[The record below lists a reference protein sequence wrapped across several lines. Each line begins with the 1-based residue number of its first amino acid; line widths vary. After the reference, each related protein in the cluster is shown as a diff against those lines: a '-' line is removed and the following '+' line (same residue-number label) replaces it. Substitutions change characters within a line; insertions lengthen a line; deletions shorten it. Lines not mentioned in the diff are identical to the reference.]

1 MKKISEKILFE
12 GNWLLF
18 KESTFLSHNGKEIK
32 WEIIE
37 RKNNGT
43 VLIIMAKLLPSNRYV
58 LIRQY
63 RPAINNYII
72 GFPAG
77 VTDDD
82 NIAEEALKE
91 LKEETGYTGEIISIS
106 PILKIN
112 PGIMNINAHIV
123 IVEIDEK
130 NPLNKNPEQ
139 SLEPSEEIEV
149 ILKTKKDIKEFLL
162 QEIKKGHEIGIG
174 LWYVFGI
181 NPFSD

>member
-1 MKKISEKILFE
+1 MSDKYKLRILKELRGYKYEKDFREDTIWRKL
-12 GNWLLF
+12 
-18 KESTFLSHNGKEIK
+18 K

-43 VLIIMAKLLPSNRYV
+43 VLIIIAKLLPSNRYV

-77 VTDDD
+77 VTDDN
-82 NIAEEALKE
+82 NITEEALKE
-91 LKEETGYTGEIISIS
+91 LKEETGYTGKIISIS
-106 PILKIN
+106 TILKVN

-123 IVEIDEK
+123 KAEIDEK
-130 NPLNKNPEQ
+130 DPLNVNPEQ

-149 ILKTKKDIKEFLL
+149 ILIRKEEIIKFFQKEKERGDDI
-162 QEIKKGHEIGIG
+162 GMG
-174 LWYVFGI
+174 LRYVFGT
-181 NPFSD
+181 NLL

>member
-1 MKKISEKILFE
+1 MKKILEKILYE

-18 KESTFLSHNGKEIK
+18 KESTFLSHDGKEIK

-43 VLIIMAKLLPSNRYV
+43 VLIIIAKLLPSNRYV

-63 RPAINNYII
+63 RLAINNYII

-77 VTDDD
+77 VSD
-82 NIAEEALKE
+82 NNNIKEEALKE
-91 LKEETGYTGEIISIS
+91 LKEETGYTGKIISIS
-106 PILKIN
+106 PILKVN
-112 PGIMNINAHIV
+112 AGIMNINAHMV
-123 IVEIDEK
+123 KVEIDEK
-130 NPLNKNPEQ
+130 NPLNINPEQ

-149 ILKTKKDIKEFLL
+149 ILRTEKDIKEFLL
-162 QEIKKGHEIGIG
+162 QEIKKGYEIGAG

>member
-1 MKKISEKILFE
+1 MKKISEKMLFK

-18 KESTFLSHNGKEIK
+18 KESTFLSHDGKEIK

-43 VLIIMAKLLPSNRYV
+43 VLIIIAKPLPSNRYV

-77 VTDDD
+77 VTDDN
-82 NIAEEALKE
+82 NITEEALKE
-91 LKEETGYTGEIISIS
+91 LKEETGYTGKIISIS
-106 PILKIN
+106 TILKVN

-123 IVEIDEK
+123 KAEIDEK
-130 NPLNKNPEQ
+130 DPLNVDPEQ

-149 ILKTKKDIKEFLL
+149 ILIRKEEIIKFLQKEKERGYDI
-162 QEIKKGHEIGIG
+162 GMG
-174 LWYVFGI
+174 LWYVFVT
-181 NPFSD
+181 NLL